1 MHDMNFFLDVFS
13 QVTME
18 KMREKRST
26 LYPEKETPKN
36 SERSFSR
43 MKVNET
49 CLDTTMICNPLIPE
63 LLDYNGEMTNLNLFI
78 WTLYLSRFDS

>member
-1 MHDMNFFLDVFS
+1 
-13 QVTME
+13 ME

-36 SERSFSR
+36 SEHFFSR

-63 LLDYNGEMTNLNLFI
+63 LLDYYNGEITNLNLFI
-78 WTLYLSRFDS
+78 